1 MGTKFNKQ
9 NNKAQKF
16 IKHKSSKTMKIFKNQ
31 KSKEN
36 TDDST
41 MMRLYIH
48 TGPWLGIEDG
58 NEEIIK
64 TFKHKVKLTTRHKR
78 KLVK

>member
-1 MGTKFNKQ
+1 
-9 NNKAQKF
+9 
-16 IKHKSSKTMKIFKNQ
+16 MKIFKKQ

-48 TGPWLGIEDG
+48 TGAWLGIEDG

-64 TFKHKVKLTTRHKR
+64 TFKQSKAHNKTQEEAS
-78 KLVK
+78 